1 VRRAVSQNVNQ
12 LQVRGQN
19 LAKAD
24 IREKQALQNKF
35 GQIKEEDEDKALITQ
50 AN

>member
-12 LQVRGQN
+12 LRGQN
-19 LAKAD
+19 LAQAD
-24 IREKQALQNKF
+24 IREKKALQNKF
-35 GQIKEEDEDKALITQ
+35 GQIKEEDEDKALVSQ

>member
-1 VRRAVSQNVNQ
+1 
-12 LQVRGQN
+12 VRGQN
-19 LAKAD
+19 LAQAAREEAGD

-35 GQIKEEDEDKALITQ
+35 GQIREEDEDKALIAQ

>member
-12 LQVRGQN
+12 LRGQN
-19 LAKAD
+19 FAQAD

-35 GQIKEEDEDKALITQ
+35 GQIKEEDEDKALVSQ